1 MEYNYIYCFKDGFF
15 IGEVYIKGLGFKKN
29 IHFSKKGRCYELFLD
44 HSNREQYFINEIN
57 EEHLFSE
64 DKNDCEFFNEYFK
77 KPNYIHLIIEKKIKT
92 KK

>member
-44 HSNREQYFINEIN
+44 HSNREQYFINT
-57 EEHLFSE
+57 F
-64 DKNDCEFFNEYFK
+64 
-77 KPNYIHLIIEKKIKT
+77 
-92 KK
+92 